1 MKKPNVA
8 DVRIYSDVCMF
19 NINTDEYFT
28 YMRDK
33 QFNTILRSA
42 FEEDSAKIAKALNLD
57 RKKKAIIEEEF
68 RKKNSEN
75 YYFIIEDENS
85 NIMGIIELEDENNA
99 EIIITDPQCRVA
111 NKQLNSILREKFKE
125 RVYQT
130 INRFCFEIDLKFQ
143 AKEYEAK

>member
-57 RKKKAIIEEEF
+57 RKKKAIIEEEL

-75 YYFIIEDENS
+75 YYWS
-85 NIMGIIELEDENNA
+85 NCWNNDCC
-99 EIIITDPQCRVA
+99 TSFSVFLFQWPRC
-111 NKQLNSILREKFKE
+111 
-125 RVYQT
+125 
-130 INRFCFEIDLKFQ
+130 CFF
-143 AKEYEAK
+143 